1 MKPPRSPSSPSK
13 GSPGKSRRS
22 TNGARRDNILNH
34 LLNRAKID
42 PKRTALLRSRT
53 GPNAS
58 VAYGELLDRI
68 EKTASGLMELGIKKG
83 DNVAL
88 LSENRPEWTM
98 ADFSI
103 MAAGAVTV
111 PIYTSLSP
119 QQLGFQLKHSRARL
133 ILLSRGPHMQNVQ
146 ALRDKLPELKALV
159 FLDDDLPEGY
169 GVPDLSLRDLEGLG
183 EKDRTPIEILASKIA
198 PQDPATIVYTS
209 GTTSQW
215 PKGVVLTHR
224 NFLSEMEA
232 VGGVLHLQDDDVLVS
247 FLPLSHILQRVVD
260 MVTLLEGATLAY
272 CADMDRVPE
281 KLREFRPHVLVGVP
295 RTYEKIRNLVIEN
308 ILYSAPPLK
317 EVYQR
322 IFRWMESEYLQ
333 REQGTSRP
341 RGISMPVRWMKKRAV
356 QKIRHRMGGRLRCC
370 FSAGAPLTRD
380 LEAFF
385 EVIQMPLFN
394 VYGMTELTGAVTA
407 NCPAHHKAGTV
418 GAPLSGCELR
428 FAEDGEILV
437 RGNMVAGGYYRP
449 GKRPERAA
457 DPEGWFGTGDTGHL
471 DADGFLLITG
481 RKKELLI
488 TAAGKN
494 ISPQPIEGKLRRNPY
509 VKQVMVVGDGR
520 RHLTALIVPAFS
532 KLEALASRKRILFM
546 HRSEL
551 LEHPKVRS
559 LYHDIVED
567 VNKDLSRFETLKRF
581 SLLPEPFTQEA
592 GELTSTNRLRR
603 QIIER
608 HYRRE
613 INEMYWGQE

>member
-1 MKPPRSPSSPSK
+1 MKPPRSPSPLSK
-13 GSPGKSRRS
+13 GYPGGNKKPTDR
-22 TNGARRDNILNH
+22 ARHDNILNH
-34 LLNRAKID
+34 LLNRAKKD

-58 VAYGELLDRI
+58 IAYGEILDRI
-68 EKTASGLMELGIKKG
+68 ERMASGLAKLGITKG
-83 DNVAL
+83 DSVAL

-103 MAAGAVTV
+103 MAAGGVTV
-111 PIYTSLSP
+111 PIYTSLSL

-133 ILLSRGPHMQNVQ
+133 IFLSDGPHLQNVQ
-146 ALRDKLPELKALV
+146 AIRDKLPLLKGLV
-159 FLDDDLPEGY
+159 FLDEDLPEGY
-169 GVPDLSLRDLEGLG
+169 GAPDLSLRDLEDLG
-183 EKDRTPIEILASKIA
+183 EKDRRPIEILASKIA
-198 PQDPATIVYTS
+198 PRDPATIVYTS
-209 GTTSQW
+209 GTTRQR

-224 NFLSEMEA
+224 NFLAEKEA
-232 VGGVLHLQDDDVLVS
+232 VGGVLQVQTDDVLVS

-260 MVTLLEGATLAY
+260 LVTLLEGATLAY

-281 KLREFRPHVLVGVP
+281 KLREFRPHLLVGVP
-295 RTYEKIRNLVIEN
+295 RTYEKIRNLIMEN
-308 ILYSAPPLK
+308 LLYSTPPLK

-322 IFRWMESEYLQ
+322 IFRWLEGEYLR

-341 RGISMPVRWMKKRAV
+341 RGMSMPVRWMKKRAA
-356 QKIRHRMGGRLRCC
+356 QKIRDRMGGRLRCC
-370 FSAGAPLTRD
+370 FSAGAPLARD

-418 GAPLSGCELR
+418 GVPLSGCELR

-449 GKRPERAA
+449 GRPLERAA
-457 DPEGWFGTGDTGHL
+457 DPEGWFATGDIGHL
-471 DADGFLLITG
+471 DADGFLVITG

-494 ISPQPIEGKLRRNPY
+494 IPPQPIEGKLRRNPY

-520 RHLTALIVPAFS
+520 RYLTALIVPAFS

-567 VNKDLSRFETLKRF
+567 INKDLSRFETLKRF
-581 SLLPEPFTQEA
+581 ALLPETFTQEA
-592 GELTSTNRLRR
+592 GELTPTNRLRR

-613 INEMYWGQE
+613 ISEMYWGQE

>member
-1 MKPPRSPSSPSK
+1 MKPARNPSPLSK
-13 GSPGKSRRS
+13 GYPRKGKKP
-22 TNGARRDNILNH
+22 TYLAPHDNILIH
-34 LLNRAKID
+34 LLDRAKRD

-58 VAYGELLDRI
+58 IAYGELLNRI
-68 EKTASGLMELGIKKG
+68 ERMASGLMRLGIKKG
-83 DNVAL
+83 DSVAL

-103 MAAGAVTV
+103 MAAGGVSV

-119 QQLGFQLKHSRARL
+119 QQMGFQLKHSRVRL
-133 ILLSRGPHMQNVQ
+133 IFLSEGPHLQNVK
-146 ALRDKLPELKALV
+146 AIRDKLPLLKGLV
-159 FLDDDLPEGY
+159 FLDEDLPEGY
-169 GVPDLSLRDLEGLG
+169 GAPDLSLRNLEAVG
-183 EKDRTPIEILASKIA
+183 EKDRRPIEILASKIA
-198 PQDPATIVYTS
+198 SRDPATIVYTS

-224 NFLSEMEA
+224 NFLAEKEA
-232 VGGVLHLQDDDVLVS
+232 VGGVLHLQTDDVLVS

-272 CADMDRVPE
+272 CADMDTVPE
-281 KLREFRPHVLVGVP
+281 KLREFRPHLLVGVP
-295 RTYEKIRNLVIEN
+295 RTYEKIRNLIMEN
-308 ILYSAPPLK
+308 LLYSAPPLK
-317 EVYQR
+317 ELYQR
-322 IFRWMESEYLQ
+322 IFRWMEGEYLQ
-333 REQGTSRP
+333 REHRTSMP
-341 RGISMPVRWMKKRAV
+341 RGIGMPVRWMKKRAV
-356 QKIRHRMGGRLRCC
+356 QKIRDRMGARLRCC
-370 FSAGAPLTRD
+370 FSAGAPLSRD

-407 NCPAHHKAGTV
+407 NCPARHKAGTV
-418 GAPLSGCELR
+418 GVPLSGCELR

-437 RGNMVAGGYYRP
+437 QGHMVTGGYYRP
-449 GKRPERAA
+449 GKPPERAV
-457 DPEGWFGTGDTGHL
+457 DQEGWFATGDIGHL
-471 DADGFLLITG
+471 DADGFLVITG

-494 ISPQPIEGKLRRNPY
+494 IPPQPIEGKLRRNPY

-520 RHLTALIVPAFS
+520 RYLAALIVPAFS

-551 LEHPKVRS
+551 LEHPKVRE

-567 VNKDLSRFETLKRF
+567 INKDFSRFETLKRF
-581 SLLPEPFTQEA
+581 ALLPEPFTQEA
-592 GELTSTNRLRR
+592 GELTPTNRLRR

-608 HYRRE
+608 RYRRE
-613 INEMYWGQE
+613 INGMYWGQE

>member
-1 MKPPRSPSSPSK
+1 MKPPRSPSPLSK
-13 GSPGKSRRS
+13 GNPGKNKKPTDR
-22 TNGARRDNILNH
+22 ARHDNILIH
-34 LLNRAKID
+34 LLNRAKKD
-42 PKRTALLRSRT
+42 PKRTALLRART

-58 VAYGELLDRI
+58 IAYGEILDRI
-68 EKTASGLMELGIKKG
+68 ERMASGLMKLGIMKG
-83 DNVAL
+83 DSVAL

-103 MAAGAVTV
+103 MAAGGVTV

-133 ILLSRGPHMQNVQ
+133 IFLSEGPHLQNVQ
-146 ALRDKLPELKALV
+146 AIRDKLPLLKGLV
-159 FLDDDLPEGY
+159 FLDEDLPEGY
-169 GVPDLSLRDLEGLG
+169 GAPDLSLRDLETLG
-183 EKDRTPIEILASKIA
+183 EKDRRPIEILASKIA
-198 PQDPATIVYTS
+198 PEDPATIVYTS

-224 NFLSEMEA
+224 NFLAEKEA
-232 VGGVLHLQDDDVLVS
+232 VGGVLQLRTDDVLVS

-281 KLREFRPHVLVGVP
+281 KLREFRPHLLVGVP
-295 RTYEKIRNLVIEN
+295 RTYEKIRNLIMEN
-308 ILYSAPPLK
+308 LLYSAPPLK
-317 EVYQR
+317 EAYQR
-322 IFRWMESEYLQ
+322 IFRWMEGEYLR
-333 REQGTSRP
+333 RERGTSMP

-356 QKIRHRMGGRLRCC
+356 QKIRDRMGARLRCC

-418 GAPLSGCELR
+418 GVPLSGCELR

-449 GKRPERAA
+449 GKPPERAA
-457 DPEGWFGTGDTGHL
+457 DPEGWFATGDIGHL
-471 DADGFLLITG
+471 DADGFLVITG
-481 RKKELLI
+481 RKKDLLI

-494 ISPQPIEGKLRRNPY
+494 IPPQPIEGKLRRNPY

-520 RHLTALIVPAFS
+520 RHLTALIVPAFG

-551 LEHPKVRS
+551 LEHPKVRE

-567 VNKDLSRFETLKRF
+567 INKDLSRFETLKRF
-581 SLLPEPFTQEA
+581 ALLPESFTQEA
-592 GELTSTNRLRR
+592 GELTPTNRLRR

>member
-1 MKPPRSPSSPSK
+1 
-13 GSPGKSRRS
+13 
-22 TNGARRDNILNH
+22 
-34 LLNRAKID
+34 
-42 PKRTALLRSRT
+42 
-53 GPNAS
+53 
-58 VAYGELLDRI
+58 
-68 EKTASGLMELGIKKG
+68 
-83 DNVAL
+83 
-88 LSENRPEWTM
+88 M
-98 ADFSI
+98 AI
-103 MAAGAVTV
+103 
-111 PIYTSLSP
+111 
-119 QQLGFQLKHSRARL
+119 
-133 ILLSRGPHMQNVQ
+133 
-146 ALRDKLPELKALV
+146 RDKLPQMKGLV
-159 FLDDDLPEGY
+159 FLDGDLPEGY
-169 GVPDLSLRDLEGLG
+169 GTPDLSLRDLEALG
-183 EKDRTPIEILASKIA
+183 EKDRGPIEILASKIA

-224 NFLSEMEA
+224 NFLAEMEA
-232 VGGVLHLQDDDVLVS
+232 VAGVLHPQAGDVLVS

-272 CADMDRVPE
+272 CADLERVPE
-281 KLREFRPHVLVGVP
+281 KLREFRPHLLVGVP
-295 RTYEKIRNLVIEN
+295 RTYEKIRNLIMEN
-308 ILYSAPPLK
+308 LLYSAPPLK
-317 EVYQR
+317 AVYQR
-322 IFRWMESEYLQ
+322 IFQWMEGEYLQ

-370 FSAGAPLTRD
+370 FSAGAPLARD

-407 NCPAHHKAGTV
+407 NCPAAHKAGTV

-428 FAEDGEILV
+428 FGEDGEIQV
-437 RGNMVAGGYYRP
+437 RGKMVTGGYHRP

-457 DPEGWFGTGDTGHL
+457 DQEGWFATGDIGHL
-471 DADGFLLITG
+471 DEDGFLVITG

-559 LYHDIVED
+559 LYHHIVENI
-567 VNKDLSRFETLKRF
+567 NKDLSRFETLKRF
-581 SLLPEPFTQEA
+581 ALLPEPFTQEA
-592 GELTSTNRLRR
+592 GELTPTKRLRR

>member
-68 EKTASGLMELGIKKG
+68 EKTASGLMGLGIKKG

-133 ILLSRGPHMQNVQ
+133 IFLSRGPHMQNVQ

-159 FLDDDLPEGY
+159 FLDDDLPEGH

-457 DPEGWFGTGDTGHL
+457 DPEGWFATGDTGHL

>member
-1 MKPPRSPSSPSK
+1 MNPPRSPSPLSK
-13 GSPGKSRRS
+13 GYPRKDRKP
-22 TNGARRDNILNH
+22 TNRTRHDNILIR
-34 LLNRAKID
+34 LLNRAKKD
-42 PKRTALLRSRT
+42 PKRTALLKSRT

-58 VAYGELLDRI
+58 IAYGEILDRI
-68 EKTASGLMELGIKKG
+68 EKMASGLAKLGITKG
-83 DNVAL
+83 SNIAL
-88 LSENRPEWTM
+88 FSENRPEWTM

-103 MAAGAVTV
+103 MASGGVTV
-111 PIYTSLSP
+111 PIYTTLSP
-119 QQLGFQLKHSRARL
+119 QQLRFQLKHSRARL
-133 ILLSRGPHMQNVQ
+133 IFLSQGPHLQNVR
-146 ALRDKLPELKALV
+146 AIRDKLPHLKGLV
-159 FLDDDLPEGY
+159 FLDENLPEGY
-169 GVPDLSLRDLEGLG
+169 GAPDLSLQDLEALG
-183 EKDRTPIEILASKIA
+183 EKDRRPIEILASKIA

-209 GTTSQW
+209 GTTRQW

-224 NFLSEMEA
+224 NLLAEMEA
-232 VGGVLHLQDDDVLVS
+232 VGGVLPLQTEDVLVS

-272 CADMDRVPE
+272 CADMDKVPE
-281 KLREFRPHVLVGVP
+281 KLMEFRPHLLVGVP
-295 RTYEKIRNLVIEN
+295 RTYEKIRNLIMDN
-308 ILYSAPPLK
+308 LLYSAPPLK
-317 EVYQR
+317 EAYQR
-322 IFRWMESEYLQ
+322 IFRWMEGEYLQ

-356 QKIRHRMGGRLRCC
+356 QKIRRRMGGRLRCC

-428 FAEDGEILV
+428 FGKDGELLV

-457 DPEGWFGTGDTGHL
+457 DPRGWFATGDIGHL
-471 DADGFLLITG
+471 DEDGFLVITG

-494 ISPQPIEGKLRRNPY
+494 IPPQPIEGKLRRNPY
-509 VKQVMVVGDGR
+509 VKQAMVVGDGR

-559 LYHDIVED
+559 LYHDIVENI
-567 VNKDLSRFETLKRF
+567 NKDLSRFETLKRF
-581 SLLPEPFTQEA
+581 ALLQEPFTQEA
-592 GELTSTNRLRR
+592 GELTPTNRLCR